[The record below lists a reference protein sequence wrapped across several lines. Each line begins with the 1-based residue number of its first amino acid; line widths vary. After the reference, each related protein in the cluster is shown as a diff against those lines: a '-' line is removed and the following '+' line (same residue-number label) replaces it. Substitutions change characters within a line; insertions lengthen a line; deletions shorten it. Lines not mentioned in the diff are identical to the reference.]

1 MTTGGTTGVNVFQ
14 LQPHAVLRP
23 YIDRIWGW
31 ESAKGHR
38 IALPTLLPGTGAEVY
53 FHYRTPF
60 CRSSGHAGMGALPPA
75 HLVCV
80 RRVPIMLQPSDHVG
94 FVAVRFRAGML
105 PRFVRIPMTELMDQ
119 ACAVDDL
126 WGGKARELT
135 ERIASAASFSGR
147 AALIQSFLL
156 ARLDGGMGD
165 ALVEQAVAGIYRE
178 CAGLSVESLAARLG
192 LGRRQLERRFKLA
205 TGQTPAEVRRL
216 ARFQKT
222 VRAVMLAP
230 GTRYLDA
237 ALAHGYYDQAH
248 FIRDFRELAQS
259 TPQRHFD
266 AARAKTHFYNTPWR
280 A

>member
-1 MTTGGTTGVNVFQ
+1 MTSGGTTGVNAFQ
-14 LQPHAVLRP
+14 LLPHVVLRP

-60 CRSSGHAGMGALPPA
+60 CRSSAQAGMDLLPPA

-80 RRVPIMLQPSDHVG
+80 RRTPIVLQASDQVG

-105 PRFVRIPMTELMDQ
+105 PRFVRIPMPELMDQ

-126 WGGKARELT
+126 WGPATRELT
-135 ERIASAASFSGR
+135 ERIAGAATFSGK
-147 AALIQSFLL
+147 AGLIQSFLL
-156 ARLDGGMGD
+156 ARLDGGLGD

-178 CAGLSVESLAARLG
+178 CAALSVERLATCLG
-192 LGRRQLERRFKLA
+192 IGRRQLERRFKLA

-222 VRAVMLAP
+222 VRSVMLNP
-230 GTRYLDA
+230 GTHYLDA
-237 ALAHGYYDQAH
+237 ALVHGYYDQAH
-248 FIRDFRELAQS
+248 FIRDFRELVQS

-266 AARAKTHFYNTPWR
+266 DARTRTHFYNTPWR